1 MDQFV
6 HPSKSSYSNTGS
18 DVDSNEPGYGRIS
31 SNSNLSDCQ
40 AIGRSQS
47 NGLIHRA
54 NGLGQYDISVLSSKS
69 LPTSNSSSPVRGAG
83 VHDKN
88 RLVDPKQRA
97 PGAIERIAI
106 EGSAPPKFHQQSDYK
121 MYERGN
127 IIAASKYAT
136 PKQVENITV
145 GLSNTIISDKVLQG
159 TQTRQAYIQ
168 GYTGNQNGAAHS
180 VIDHNKYYST
190 TFITKPGASSPT
202 HSHSGSSRESNS
214 PRTSIAGVQNY
225 DYSKNSP
232 LYENIDYYSS
242 RAVPQAPYY
251 HQLPQT
257 HSNTQ
262 SNHISQ
268 DSKHSSP
275 RTSYISVENNTC
287 SNFKYETNHKKAQPQ
302 VPVGNKYINS
312 NSFMSKEIPPYEAPP
327 VYENIQDLNK
337 MQNCESSRPGP
348 QVPAS
353 VDPKKSMISQSTVPP
368 PYPGHNHSDTNISQ
382 TSQQYSTTIQ
392 KQPAPM
398 VKVSVGVHEQRAHAT
413 LPNPVP
419 AKSIFMSAAGAGQ
432 TSVAMSNQCSIMSG
446 IAGCAN
452 PVQLSAQDSPPS
464 PTLSAKLKAAP
475 GSAKNLLPYNV
486 TPPRSQVS
494 QKRIVTQFTT

>member
-1 MDQFV
+1 MDQFLR
-6 HPSKSSYSNTGS
+6 PSKSAYNNIGSANISS
-18 DVDSNEPGYGRIS
+18 DVDSTEPGYGRIS
-31 SNSNLSDCQ
+31 SHSMLSDCQ

-47 NGLIHRA
+47 NGFIQRP
-54 NGLGQYDISVLSSKS
+54 NGVGQCDISLVSSKS
-69 LPTSNSSSPVRGAG
+69 LPTSNSSSPVRGPG
-83 VHDKN
+83 IQDKN
-88 RLVDPKQRA
+88 RLVDSKQRA

-106 EGSAPPKFHQQSDYK
+106 EGSAPPKFHQPSDYK

-145 GLSNTIISDKVLQG
+145 ALSNTVINDKIQQDA
-159 TQTRQAYIQ
+159 QTRQAYIH
-168 GYTGNQNGAAHS
+168 GYPGNQNGAVHS

-190 TFITKPGASSPT
+190 TFVTNPGASSPT

-225 DYSKNSP
+225 DYTKNSP

-262 SNHISQ
+262 SNHSPQ
-268 DSKHSSP
+268 GSKHSSP
-275 RTSYISVENNTC
+275 RTSYVSVENNT
-287 SNFKYETNHKKAQPQ
+287 SSSFKYETTHKKAQPQ
-302 VPVGNKYINS
+302 VPVGNKYIN
-312 NSFMSKEIPPYEAPP
+312 NSSYMSKETPPYEAPP

-348 QVPAS
+348 QVPVS
-353 VDPKKSMISQSTVPP
+353 VEPKQSMISQSTIPP
-368 PYPGHNHSDTNISQ
+368 PYPGHNQSNTNTSQ
-382 TSQQYSTTIQ
+382 ISQQYSPSIQ
-392 KQPAPM
+392 KQPAQM
-398 VKVSVGVHEQRAHAT
+398 VKISVGVHEQRAHAT

-432 TSVAMSNQCSIMSG
+432 MSVAMSNQCSIMSG

-452 PVQLSAQDSPPS
+452 PVQLSPQDSPPS

-494 QKRIVTQFTT
+494 